1 MTKTYLE
8 DRPHLIIDTEC
19 APNYWNIGLRGY
31 ESGRVVVLER
41 TESQE
46 LDRRRLAKFVRNYC
60 LIHYSKQDYDIP
72 MILAAMQGMTNEQLM
87 DVNNDLIELDMR
99 SWEVM
104 KKYGLVLPPFF
115 DQINLWHVNPGAAQQ
130 PSLKLNGGR
139 LHSRHMMD
147 LPFTPGVPLSP
158 SRIRTVRE
166 VYLPNDLQITSDM
179 RTELD
184 SQIQIR
190 VAMSRRYDL
199 DLRSKSDA
207 QIAEAVLKQGVEK
220 RLGRRIYKPDVKPF
234 KFNYEA
240 PEFIRFESS
249 PVMSEVLR
257 RATTEPFIVA
267 RDGYIK
273 PAAYLKDEPVV
284 INDVPFQMGLGGLHS
299 KEKSV
304 SHYEDDDTLLLDRD
318 VRGYYP
324 RNIIKSGRNPPA
336 MGRHFQPLFLGIVEE
351 RDVAKAAAQAAK
363 AAGDKATEK
372 KEADKAEGG
381 KVMSNGTFGKT
392 SQPGSVLYAPQM
404 MLQTTLTGQ
413 FSLLMLITR
422 FAQHPDK
429 FTVLS
434 ANTDGIVTRVRK
446 EWRWLFEAIIFDWEI
461 ETGLQTEETRYRS
474 LHMRDVNNYIAFAIN
489 EKTGKID
496 VKVKGNYAESG
507 PGQKAAMGMK
517 KTPDGQICTDA
528 AVAWLKDG
536 TDIEKTIRECK
547 DVRKFVVVLRVNNG
561 AEMDGEY
568 IGKAVRWY
576 YSTQRRGK
584 VLTIIDTGHNDN
596 AGNTVPTSQGAMP
609 MMTLPDDYEVPED
622 IDYDWYVR
630 EAWARIQDAGVYVK
644 DPALA
649 GRSGTIIGRLADQ
662 KTYHIVDAATGVALC
677 GRDRKSIRDEWL
689 EVKQLA
695 HGQKICTKCQKG
707 FDL

>member
-1 MTKTYLE
+1 MTKPFLE
-8 DRPHLIIDTEC
+8 DRPHIICDTEC
-19 APNYWNIGLRGY
+19 APNYWSIGFRGF
-31 ESGRVVVLER
+31 ESGKVIILER
-41 TESQE
+41 TPDQE
-46 LDRRRLAKFVRNYC
+46 LDRRRLAKIVRTRC
-60 LIHYSKQDYDIP
+60 LIHFSEDNYDLV
-72 MILAAMQGMTNEQLM
+72 MILAAMQGLTNEQLLE
-87 DVNNDLIELDMR
+87 VNDDMIVLKMK
-99 SWEVM
+99 SWEAM
-104 KKYGLVLPPFF
+104 DKYGLKLPPFF
-115 DQINLWHVNPGAAQQ
+115 DHINLWNVSPGAAQR
-130 PSLKLNGGR
+130 PSLKLYAGR
-139 LHSRHMMD
+139 LHSKHMMD
-147 LPFTPGVPLSP
+147 LPFEPGKPLSP
-158 SRIRTVRE
+158 HRIRVVRE
-166 VYLPNDLQITSDM
+166 TYLPNDLQVTADL

-184 SQIQIR
+184 SQINIR
-190 VAMSRRYDL
+190 VAMSRRYDI

-240 PEFIRFESS
+240 PDFIQFETK
-249 PVMSEVLR
+249 VLR
-257 RATTEPFIVA
+257 DVLERATTEPFIVA

-336 MGRHFQPLFLGIVEE
+336 MGSHFQPLFLGIVEE
-351 RDVAKAAAQAAK
+351 RDVEKGLSQVAKAV
-363 AAGDKATEK
+363 GDMLKEK
-372 KEADKAEGG
+372 YHADRAEGG

-404 MLQTTLTGQ
+404 MLQTTLGGQ
-413 FSLLMLITR
+413 FSLLMLIER
-422 FAQHPDK
+422 FGRHPDK

-434 ANTDGIVTRVRK
+434 ANTDGVVTRVRK
-446 EWRWLFEAIIFDWEI
+446 EWRWLFEAIIFDWEC

-489 EKTGKID
+489 EKSGKLD
-496 VKVKGNYAESG
+496 VKVKGNYAECG
-507 PGQKAAMGMK
+507 PGQKAAAGLK

-528 AVAWLKDG
+528 AIAWLKDG
-536 TDIEKTIRECK
+536 TDIAKTIRACT

-584 VLTIIDTGHNDN
+584 VLTIIDTGTNDN

-609 MMTLPDDYEVPED
+609 MMTLPDDYDVPED
-622 IDYDWYVR
+622 IDYDWYIR
-630 EAWARIQDAGVYVK
+630 EAWARIQDAGIYVT

-649 GRSGTIIGRLADQ
+649 GRTGTIIGRLEDQ
-662 KTYHIVDAATGVALC
+662 KTYHIVDASTGVALC
-677 GRDRKSIRDEWL
+677 GRDRKSIRDEWI